1 MLKLLKLLKKF
12 HLTFSLAVT
21 NGKNQNIQNNRIM
34 QKNTIPQMCH
44 SLQEYNQIWLNLST
58 KTCFYIFHLSRL
70 SVFSSGWRR
79 RERGRGLTA
88 IVSVAGFSR
97 VFTAKFWVLAI
108 ELGFDHNL
116 RSVSMGYGCWQKK
129 VLGVK
134 GEKVKRHLCD
144 NLKDSITTKRQI
156 KRWMV
161 SFSIYRKITIFTI

>member
-44 SLQEYNQIWLNLST
+44 SLHEYNQIWLNLST

-70 SVFSSGWRR
+70 SVFSSGWWR

-108 ELGFDHNL
+108 EFGFDHNL
-116 RSVSMGYGCWQKK
+116 RSVSMGYARWQKK

-134 GEKVKRHLCD
+134 GEKVKRHLWD